1 MARSHRG
8 DFLRKSI
15 KKIQMIFLSEFNSL
29 RTDAGFDFIF
39 FPRLTSNVR
48 RMNLKTLIVSAVAVT
63 HNNLVDGA
71 LETKGGQTGSI
82 NLATSSL
89 HTHTVA
95 GFEDRNRQIFA
106 VNPICLNLTSCV
118 IKSRI

>member
-71 LETKGGQTGSI
+71 LETKGGQTG
-82 NLATSSL
+82 L
-89 HTHTVA
+89 
-95 GFEDRNRQIFA
+95 D
-106 VNPICLNLTSCV
+106 
-118 IKSRI
+118 KSRD